1 MRSYGIP
8 QHLLDIIK
16 SFYVNFRCRVG
27 NTSIEFDVE
36 TGLRQGC
43 VMSSTLFIIH
53 LAIDW
58 ITKNTTSDIPR
69 GIRWGTFMTLEDLAL
84 DDIALF
90 SHSHQH
96 IRDETNRLQN
106 LTGSTGPKISM
117 TLNVRVQV
125 A

>member
-1 MRSYGIP
+1 
-8 QHLLDIIK
+8 
-16 SFYVNFRCRVG
+16 
-27 NTSIEFDVE
+27 
-36 TGLRQGC
+36 
-43 VMSSTLFIIH
+43 MSSTLFIIH